1 MLLLFSFPFIIKA
14 NRKEIGFMVHSE
26 VLFLELIRLYQI
38 FTDIDKVDM
47 ESLEQAF
54 NSLIYLCSKHTD
66 IPVEMDFWEELQRL
80 EENYD
85 DLFFVDEDGVGF
97 KDYDALTMHNI
108 IFEQIQDEATELDQ
122 EIDSIIQNFIIYQ
135 DLHIPIPFNEY
146 EYLFQI
152 NSNIIF
158 YHLVLANK
166 ESNNTCQLKDAKL
179 LKFFTELL
187 DYHLLLLDEEDYIK
201 VNSILT
207 YYNQKYL
214 SDNMFH
220 NANWH
225 VAMFGNNV
233 APLYYD
239 RVFRSLNEEIVL
251 EDYQDE
257 ENELD
262 NLIEFD
268 DTEYLDEQNYFISI
282 YTFRLEEFLPAVTDK
297 RVRELLNVRKHLLMT
312 INSDMENDYAET
324 GTIDISKMPKTD
336 ESLFTNDSF
345 SSFYSI
351 VLERIQDLNCLD
363 RNITSEKYASMIMSA
378 IFIRT
383 FLDLSIDKEKEQ
395 EIARQITSRDF
406 YKQTSYST
414 ASFLIDNIIFYQNGL
429 GLQRRNNS

>member
-1 MLLLFSFPFIIKA
+1 
-14 NRKEIGFMVHSE
+14 MVHSE
-26 VLFLELIRLYQI
+26 VLFLKLIHLYQI
-38 FTDIDKVDM
+38 FTDETKVDI

-54 NSLIYLCSKHTD
+54 NSLVYLCSNHTD
-66 IPVEMDFWEELQRL
+66 IPVELDFLEELKKL

-85 DLFFVDEDGVGF
+85 DLFLIDDDFVGF
-97 KDYDALTMHNI
+97 KDYDALTMHI
-108 IFEQIQDEATELDQ
+108 MIFEQIQDEATELDQ

-214 SDNMFH
+214 IDNMFH

-225 VAMFGNNV
+225 VAMFGNNIV
-233 APLYYD
+233 PLYYD
-239 RVFRSLNEEIVL
+239 RVFRSLNEEIAL

-268 DTEYLDEQNYFISI
+268 DTEYLDEQNYFISV

-297 RVRELLNVRKHLLMT
+297 KVRELLNVRKHLLMT

-324 GTIDISKMPKTD
+324 GTIDITKMPKTD

>member
-1 MLLLFSFPFIIKA
+1 
-14 NRKEIGFMVHSE
+14 MVHSE
-26 VLFLELIRLYQI
+26 VLFLKLIHLYQI
-38 FTDIDKVDM
+38 FTDETKVDI

-54 NSLIYLCSKHTD
+54 NSLVYLCSNHTD
-66 IPVEMDFWEELQRL
+66 IPVELDFLEELKKL

-85 DLFFVDEDGVGF
+85 DLFLIDDDFVGF
-97 KDYDALTMHNI
+97 KDYDALTMHII

-135 DLHIPIPFNEY
+135 DLNIPIPFNEY

-233 APLYYD
+233 APLYYY

-282 YTFRLEEFLPAVTDK
+282 YTFRLAEFLPAVTDK

>member
-1 MLLLFSFPFIIKA
+1 
-14 NRKEIGFMVHSE
+14 MVHSE
-26 VLFLELIRLYQI
+26 VLFLKLIHLYQI
-38 FTDIDKVDM
+38 FTDETKVDI

-54 NSLIYLCSKHTD
+54 NSLVYLCSNHTD
-66 IPVEMDFWEELQRL
+66 IPVELDFLEELKKL

-85 DLFFVDEDGVGF
+85 DLFLIDDDFVGF
-97 KDYDALTMHNI
+97 KDYDALTMHI
-108 IFEQIQDEATELDQ
+108 MIFEQIQDEATELDQ

-251 EDYQDE
+251 ENYQDE

-297 RVRELLNVRKHLLMT
+297 RVRELLNVRKHLLMA

>member
-1 MLLLFSFPFIIKA
+1 
-14 NRKEIGFMVHSE
+14 MVHSE
-26 VLFLELIRLYQI
+26 VLFLKLIHLYQI
-38 FTDIDKVDM
+38 FTDETKVDI

-54 NSLIYLCSKHTD
+54 NSLVYLCSNHTD
-66 IPVEMDFWEELQRL
+66 IPVELDFLEELKKL

-85 DLFFVDEDGVGF
+85 DLFLIDDDFVGF
-97 KDYDALTMHNI
+97 KDYDALTMHI
-108 IFEQIQDEATELDQ
+108 MIFEQIQDEATELDQ
-122 EIDSIIQNFIIYQ
+122 EIDSIIPNFIIYQ

-282 YTFRLEEFLPAVTDK
+282 YTFRLAEFLPAVTDK

>member
-1 MLLLFSFPFIIKA
+1 
-14 NRKEIGFMVHSE
+14 MVHSE
-26 VLFLELIRLYQI
+26 VLFLKLIHLYQI
-38 FTDIDKVDM
+38 FTDETKVDI

-54 NSLIYLCSKHTD
+54 NSLVYLCSNHTD
-66 IPVEMDFWEELQRL
+66 IPVELDFLEELKKL

-85 DLFFVDEDGVGF
+85 DLFLIDDDFVGF
-97 KDYDALTMHNI
+97 KDYDALTMHI
-108 IFEQIQDEATELDQ
+108 MIFEQIQDEATELDQ

-297 RVRELLNVRKHLLMT
+297 RVRELLNVRKHLLMA

>member
-1 MLLLFSFPFIIKA
+1 
-14 NRKEIGFMVHSE
+14 MVHSE
-26 VLFLELIRLYQI
+26 VLFLKLIHLYQI
-38 FTDIDKVDM
+38 FTDETKVDI

-54 NSLIYLCSKHTD
+54 NSLVYLCSNHTD
-66 IPVEMDFWEELQRL
+66 IPVELDFLEELKKL

-85 DLFFVDEDGVGF
+85 DLFLIDDDFVGF
-97 KDYDALTMHNI
+97 KDYDALTMHII

-225 VAMFGNNV
+225 VAMFGNNI

>member
-1 MLLLFSFPFIIKA
+1 
-14 NRKEIGFMVHSE
+14 MVHSE
-26 VLFLELIRLYQI
+26 VLFLKLIHLYQI
-38 FTDIDKVDM
+38 FTDETKVDI

-54 NSLIYLCSKHTD
+54 NSLVYLCSNHTD
-66 IPVEMDFWEELQRL
+66 IPVELDFLEELKKL

-85 DLFFVDEDGVGF
+85 DLFLIDDDFVGF
-97 KDYDALTMHNI
+97 KDYDALTMHI
-108 IFEQIQDEATELDQ
+108 MIFEQIQDEATELDQ

-282 YTFRLEEFLPAVTDK
+282 YTFRLAEFLPAVTDK

-324 GTIDISKMPKTD
+324 GTIDITKMPKTD

>member
-1 MLLLFSFPFIIKA
+1 
-14 NRKEIGFMVHSE
+14 MVHSE
-26 VLFLELIRLYQI
+26 VLFLKLIHLYQI
-38 FTDIDKVDM
+38 FTDETKVDI

-54 NSLIYLCSKHTD
+54 NSLVYLCSNHTD
-66 IPVEMDFWEELQRL
+66 IPVELDFLEELKKL

-85 DLFFVDEDGVGF
+85 DLFLIDDDFVGF
-97 KDYDALTMHNI
+97 KDYDALTMHI
-108 IFEQIQDEATELDQ
+108 MIFEQIQDEATELDQ

-282 YTFRLEEFLPAVTDK
+282 YTFRLAEFLPAVTDK
-297 RVRELLNVRKHLLMT
+297 RVRELLNVRKHLLMA

>member
-1 MLLLFSFPFIIKA
+1 
-14 NRKEIGFMVHSE
+14 MVHSE
-26 VLFLELIRLYQI
+26 VLFLKLIHLYQI
-38 FTDIDKVDM
+38 FTDETKVDI

-54 NSLIYLCSKHTD
+54 NSLVYLCSNHTD
-66 IPVEMDFWEELQRL
+66 IPVELDFLEELKKL

-85 DLFFVDEDGVGF
+85 DLFLIDDDFVGF
-97 KDYDALTMHNI
+97 KDYDALTMHI
-108 IFEQIQDEATELDQ
+108 MIFEQIQDEATELDQ

-251 EDYQDE
+251 ENYQDE

>member
-1 MLLLFSFPFIIKA
+1 
-14 NRKEIGFMVHSE
+14 MVHSE
-26 VLFLELIRLYQI
+26 VLFLKLIHLYQI
-38 FTDIDKVDM
+38 FTDETKVDI

-54 NSLIYLCSKHTD
+54 NSLVYLCSNHTD
-66 IPVEMDFWEELQRL
+66 IPVELDFLEELKKL

-85 DLFFVDEDGVGF
+85 DLFLIDDDFVGF
-97 KDYDALTMHNI
+97 KDYDALTMHII

-225 VAMFGNNV
+225 VAMFGNNI

-282 YTFRLEEFLPAVTDK
+282 YTFRLAEFLPAVTDK

>member
-1 MLLLFSFPFIIKA
+1 
-14 NRKEIGFMVHSE
+14 MVHSE
-26 VLFLELIRLYQI
+26 VLFLKLIHLYQI
-38 FTDIDKVDM
+38 FTDETKVDI

-54 NSLIYLCSKHTD
+54 NSLVYLCSNHTD
-66 IPVEMDFWEELQRL
+66 IPVELDFLEELKKL

-85 DLFFVDEDGVGF
+85 DLFLIDDGFVGF
-97 KDYDALTMHNI
+97 KDYDALTMHI
-108 IFEQIQDEATELDQ
+108 MIFEQIQDEATELDQ

-282 YTFRLEEFLPAVTDK
+282 YTFRLAEFLPAVTDK

>member
-1 MLLLFSFPFIIKA
+1 
-14 NRKEIGFMVHSE
+14 MVHSE
-26 VLFLELIRLYQI
+26 VLFLKLIHLYQI
-38 FTDIDKVDM
+38 FTDETKVDI

-54 NSLIYLCSKHTD
+54 NSLVYLCSNHTD
-66 IPVEMDFWEELQRL
+66 IPVELDFLEELKKL

-85 DLFFVDEDGVGF
+85 DLFLIDDDFVGF
-97 KDYDALTMHNI
+97 KDYDALTMHII

-282 YTFRLEEFLPAVTDK
+282 YTFRLAEFLPAVTDK
-297 RVRELLNVRKHLLMT
+297 RVRELLNVRKHLLMA

-324 GTIDISKMPKTD
+324 GTIDITKMPKTD

>member
-1 MLLLFSFPFIIKA
+1 
-14 NRKEIGFMVHSE
+14 MVHSE
-26 VLFLELIRLYQI
+26 VLFLKLIHLYQI
-38 FTDIDKVDM
+38 FTDETKVDI

-54 NSLIYLCSKHTD
+54 NSLVYLCSNHTD
-66 IPVEMDFWEELQRL
+66 IPVELDFLEELKKL

-85 DLFFVDEDGVGF
+85 DLFLIDDDFVGF
-97 KDYDALTMHNI
+97 KDYDALTMHI
-108 IFEQIQDEATELDQ
+108 MIFEQIQDEATELDQ

-251 EDYQDE
+251 ENYQDE

-282 YTFRLEEFLPAVTDK
+282 YTFRLAEFLPAVTDK

>member
-1 MLLLFSFPFIIKA
+1 
-14 NRKEIGFMVHSE
+14 MVHSE
-26 VLFLELIRLYQI
+26 VLFLKLIHLYQI
-38 FTDIDKVDM
+38 FTDETKVDI

-54 NSLIYLCSKHTD
+54 NSLVYLCSNHTD
-66 IPVEMDFWEELQRL
+66 IPVELDFLEELKKL

-85 DLFFVDEDGVGF
+85 DLFLIDDDFVGF
-97 KDYDALTMHNI
+97 KDYDALTMHI
-108 IFEQIQDEATELDQ
+108 MIFEQIQDEATELDQ

-297 RVRELLNVRKHLLMT
+297 RVRELLNVRKHLLMA

-383 FLDLSIDKEKEQ
+383 FLDLSIDKEREQ

>member
-1 MLLLFSFPFIIKA
+1 
-14 NRKEIGFMVHSE
+14 MVHSE
-26 VLFLELIRLYQI
+26 VLFLKLIHLYQI
-38 FTDIDKVDM
+38 FTDETKVDI

-54 NSLIYLCSKHTD
+54 NSLVYLCSNHTD
-66 IPVEMDFWEELQRL
+66 IPVELDFLEELKKL

-85 DLFFVDEDGVGF
+85 DLFLIDDDFVGF
-97 KDYDALTMHNI
+97 KDYDALTMHII

>member
-1 MLLLFSFPFIIKA
+1 
-14 NRKEIGFMVHSE
+14 MVHSE
-26 VLFLELIRLYQI
+26 VLFLKLIHLYQI
-38 FTDIDKVDM
+38 FTDETKVDI

-54 NSLIYLCSKHTD
+54 NSLVYLCSNHTD
-66 IPVEMDFWEELQRL
+66 IPVELDFLEELKKL

-85 DLFFVDEDGVGF
+85 DLFLIDDDFVGF
-97 KDYDALTMHNI
+97 KDYDALTMHI
-108 IFEQIQDEATELDQ
+108 MIFEQIQDEATELDQ

-225 VAMFGNNV
+225 VAMFGNNI

-251 EDYQDE
+251 ENYQDE

>member
-1 MLLLFSFPFIIKA
+1 
-14 NRKEIGFMVHSE
+14 MVHSE
-26 VLFLELIRLYQI
+26 VLFLKLIHLYQI
-38 FTDIDKVDM
+38 FTDETKVDI

-54 NSLIYLCSKHTD
+54 NSLVYLCSNHTD
-66 IPVEMDFWEELQRL
+66 IPVELDFLEELKKL

-85 DLFFVDEDGVGF
+85 DLFLIDDDFVGY
-97 KDYDALTMHNI
+97 KDYDALTMHI
-108 IFEQIQDEATELDQ
+108 MIFEQIQDEATELDQ

>member
-1 MLLLFSFPFIIKA
+1 
-14 NRKEIGFMVHSE
+14 MVHSE
-26 VLFLELIRLYQI
+26 VLFLKLIHLYQI
-38 FTDIDKVDM
+38 FTDETKVDI

-54 NSLIYLCSKHTD
+54 NSLVYLCSNHTD
-66 IPVEMDFWEELQRL
+66 IPVELDFLEELKKL

-85 DLFFVDEDGVGF
+85 DLFLIDDDFVGF
-97 KDYDALTMHNI
+97 KDYDALTMHI
-108 IFEQIQDEATELDQ
+108 MIFEQIQDEATELDQ

-225 VAMFGNNV
+225 VAMFGNNI

>member
-1 MLLLFSFPFIIKA
+1 
-14 NRKEIGFMVHSE
+14 MVHSE
-26 VLFLELIRLYQI
+26 VLFLKLIHLYQI
-38 FTDIDKVDM
+38 FTDETKVDI

-54 NSLIYLCSKHTD
+54 NSLVYLCSNHTD
-66 IPVEMDFWEELQRL
+66 IPVELDFLEELKKL

-85 DLFFVDEDGVGF
+85 DLFLIDDDFVGF
-97 KDYDALTMHNI
+97 KDYDALTMHI
-108 IFEQIQDEATELDQ
+108 MIFEQIQDEATELDQ

-282 YTFRLEEFLPAVTDK
+282 YTFRLAEFLPAVTDK

>member
-1 MLLLFSFPFIIKA
+1 
-14 NRKEIGFMVHSE
+14 MVHSE
-26 VLFLELIRLYQI
+26 VLFLKLIHLYQI
-38 FTDIDKVDM
+38 FTDETKVDI

-54 NSLIYLCSKHTD
+54 NSLVYLCSNHTD
-66 IPVEMDFWEELQRL
+66 IPVELDFLEELKKL

-85 DLFFVDEDGVGF
+85 DLFLIDDDFVGF
-97 KDYDALTMHNI
+97 KDYDALTMHII

-282 YTFRLEEFLPAVTDK
+282 YTFRLAEFLPAVTDK

>member
-1 MLLLFSFPFIIKA
+1 
-14 NRKEIGFMVHSE
+14 MVHSE
-26 VLFLELIRLYQI
+26 VLFLKLIHLYQI
-38 FTDIDKVDM
+38 FTDETKVDI

-54 NSLIYLCSKHTD
+54 NSLVYLCSNHTD
-66 IPVEMDFWEELQRL
+66 IPVELDFLEELKKL

-85 DLFFVDEDGVGF
+85 DLFLIDDDFVGF
-97 KDYDALTMHNI
+97 KDYDALTMHI
-108 IFEQIQDEATELDQ
+108 MIFEQIQDEATELDQ

-268 DTEYLDEQNYFISI
+268 DTEYLDEQNYFISV

>member
-1 MLLLFSFPFIIKA
+1 
-14 NRKEIGFMVHSE
+14 MVHSE
-26 VLFLELIRLYQI
+26 VLFLKLIHLYQI
-38 FTDIDKVDM
+38 FTDETKVDI

-54 NSLIYLCSKHTD
+54 NSLVYLCSNHTD
-66 IPVEMDFWEELQRL
+66 IPVELDFLEELKKL

-85 DLFFVDEDGVGF
+85 DLFLIDDDFVGF
-97 KDYDALTMHNI
+97 KDYDALTMHI
-108 IFEQIQDEATELDQ
+108 MIFEQIQDEATELDQ

-324 GTIDISKMPKTD
+324 GTIDISKIPKTD

>member
-1 MLLLFSFPFIIKA
+1 
-14 NRKEIGFMVHSE
+14 MVHSE
-26 VLFLELIRLYQI
+26 VLFLKLIHLYQI
-38 FTDIDKVDM
+38 FTDETKVDI

-54 NSLIYLCSKHTD
+54 NSLVYLCSNHTD
-66 IPVEMDFWEELQRL
+66 IPVELDFLEELKKL

-85 DLFFVDEDGVGF
+85 DLFLIDDDFVGF
-97 KDYDALTMHNI
+97 KDYDALTMHI
-108 IFEQIQDEATELDQ
+108 MIFEQIQDEATELDQ

-146 EYLFQI
+146 EYLFQM

-268 DTEYLDEQNYFISI
+268 DTEYLDEQNYFISV

>member
-1 MLLLFSFPFIIKA
+1 
-14 NRKEIGFMVHSE
+14 MVHSE
-26 VLFLELIRLYQI
+26 VLFLKLIHLYHI
-38 FTDIDKVDM
+38 FTDETKVDI

-54 NSLIYLCSKHTD
+54 NSLVYLCSNHTD
-66 IPVEMDFWEELQRL
+66 IPVELDFLEELKKL

-85 DLFFVDEDGVGF
+85 DLFLIDDDFVGF
-97 KDYDALTMHNI
+97 KDYDALTMHI
-108 IFEQIQDEATELDQ
+108 MIFEQIQDEATELDQ

-282 YTFRLEEFLPAVTDK
+282 YTFRLAEFLPAVTDK

>member
-1 MLLLFSFPFIIKA
+1 
-14 NRKEIGFMVHSE
+14 MVHSE
-26 VLFLELIRLYQI
+26 VLFLKLIHLYQI
-38 FTDIDKVDM
+38 FTDETKVDI

-54 NSLIYLCSKHTD
+54 NSLVYLCSNHTD
-66 IPVEMDFWEELQRL
+66 IPVELDFLEELKKL

-85 DLFFVDEDGVGF
+85 DLFLIDDDFVGF
-97 KDYDALTMHNI
+97 KDYDALTMHI
-108 IFEQIQDEATELDQ
+108 MIFEQIQDEATELDQ

>member
-1 MLLLFSFPFIIKA
+1 
-14 NRKEIGFMVHSE
+14 MVHSE

-122 EIDSIIQNFIIYQ
+122 EIDSIIQNFVIYQ
-135 DLHIPIPFNEY
+135 NLHIPIPFNDY

-220 NANWH
+220 NENWH

>member
-1 MLLLFSFPFIIKA
+1 
-14 NRKEIGFMVHSE
+14 MVHSE
-26 VLFLELIRLYQI
+26 VLFLKLIHLYQI
-38 FTDIDKVDM
+38 FTDETKVDI

-54 NSLIYLCSKHTD
+54 NSLVYLCSNHTD
-66 IPVEMDFWEELQRL
+66 IPVELDFLEELKKL

-85 DLFFVDEDGVGF
+85 DLFLIDDDFVGF
-97 KDYDALTMHNI
+97 KDYDALTMHI
-108 IFEQIQDEATELDQ
+108 MIFEQIQDEATELDQ

-239 RVFRSLNEEIVL
+239 RVFRSLNEEIAL

-268 DTEYLDEQNYFISI
+268 DTEYLDEQNYFISV

>member
-1 MLLLFSFPFIIKA
+1 
-14 NRKEIGFMVHSE
+14 MVHSE
-26 VLFLELIRLYQI
+26 VLFLKLIHLYQI
-38 FTDIDKVDM
+38 FTDETKVDI

-54 NSLIYLCSKHTD
+54 NSLVYLCSNHTD
-66 IPVEMDFWEELQRL
+66 IPVELDFLEELKKL

-85 DLFFVDEDGVGF
+85 DLFLIDDDFVGF
-97 KDYDALTMHNI
+97 KDYDALTMHI
-108 IFEQIQDEATELDQ
+108 MIFEQIQDEATELDQ

-225 VAMFGNNV
+225 VAMFGNNI

-282 YTFRLEEFLPAVTDK
+282 YTFRLAEFLPAVTDK

-383 FLDLSIDKEKEQ
+383 FLDLSIDKEREQ

>member
-1 MLLLFSFPFIIKA
+1 
-14 NRKEIGFMVHSE
+14 MVHSE
-26 VLFLELIRLYQI
+26 VLFLKLIHLYQI
-38 FTDIDKVDM
+38 FTDETKVDI

-54 NSLIYLCSKHTD
+54 NSLVYLCSNHTD
-66 IPVEMDFWEELQRL
+66 IPVELDFLEELKKL

-85 DLFFVDEDGVGF
+85 DLFLIDDDFVGF
-97 KDYDALTMHNI
+97 KDYDALTMHI
-108 IFEQIQDEATELDQ
+108 MIFEQIQDEATELDQ

-282 YTFRLEEFLPAVTDK
+282 YTFRLAEFLPAVTDK

-324 GTIDISKMPKTD
+324 GTIDISKIPKTD

>member
-1 MLLLFSFPFIIKA
+1 
-14 NRKEIGFMVHSE
+14 MVHSE

-80 EENYD
+80 EDNYD

-282 YTFRLEEFLPAVTDK
+282 YTFRLAEFLPAVTDK

>member
-1 MLLLFSFPFIIKA
+1 
-14 NRKEIGFMVHSE
+14 MVHSE
-26 VLFLELIRLYQI
+26 VLFLKLIHLYQI
-38 FTDIDKVDM
+38 FTDETKVDI

-54 NSLIYLCSKHTD
+54 NSLVYLCSNHTD
-66 IPVEMDFWEELQRL
+66 IPVELDFLEELKKL

-85 DLFFVDEDGVGF
+85 DLFLIDDDFVGF
-97 KDYDALTMHNI
+97 KDYDALTMHI
-108 IFEQIQDEATELDQ
+108 MIFEQIQDEATELDQ

-257 ENELD
+257 KNELD

>member
-1 MLLLFSFPFIIKA
+1 
-14 NRKEIGFMVHSE
+14 MVHSE
-26 VLFLELIRLYQI
+26 VLFLKLIHLYQI
-38 FTDIDKVDM
+38 FTDETKVDI

-54 NSLIYLCSKHTD
+54 NSLVYLCSNHTD
-66 IPVEMDFWEELQRL
+66 IPVELDFLEELKKL

-85 DLFFVDEDGVGF
+85 DLFLIDDDFVGF
-97 KDYDALTMHNI
+97 KDYDALTMHII
-108 IFEQIQDEATELDQ
+108 IFEQIQNEATELDQ

-251 EDYQDE
+251 ENYQDE

>member
-1 MLLLFSFPFIIKA
+1 
-14 NRKEIGFMVHSE
+14 MVHSE
-26 VLFLELIRLYQI
+26 VLFLKLIHLYQI
-38 FTDIDKVDM
+38 FTDETKVDI

-54 NSLIYLCSKHTD
+54 NSLVYLCSNHTD
-66 IPVEMDFWEELQRL
+66 IPVELDFLEELKKL

-85 DLFFVDEDGVGF
+85 DLFLIDDDFVGF
-97 KDYDALTMHNI
+97 KDYDALTMHI
-108 IFEQIQDEATELDQ
+108 MIFEQIQDEATELDQ

-251 EDYQDE
+251 ENYQDE

-268 DTEYLDEQNYFISI
+268 DTEYLDEQNYFISV

>member
-1 MLLLFSFPFIIKA
+1 
-14 NRKEIGFMVHSE
+14 MVHSE
-26 VLFLELIRLYQI
+26 VLFLKLIHLYQI
-38 FTDIDKVDM
+38 FTDETKVDI

-54 NSLIYLCSKHTD
+54 NSLVYLCSNHTD
-66 IPVEMDFWEELQRL
+66 IPVELDFLEELKKL

-85 DLFFVDEDGVGF
+85 DLFLIDDDFVGF
-97 KDYDALTMHNI
+97 KDYDALTMHI
-108 IFEQIQDEATELDQ
+108 MIFEQIQDEATELDQ

-345 SSFYSI
+345 SFFYSI

>member
-1 MLLLFSFPFIIKA
+1 
-14 NRKEIGFMVHSE
+14 MVHSE

-80 EENYD
+80 EDNYD

-383 FLDLSIDKEKEQ
+383 FLDLSIDKEREQ

>member
-1 MLLLFSFPFIIKA
+1 
-14 NRKEIGFMVHSE
+14 MVHSE
-26 VLFLELIRLYQI
+26 VLFLKLIHLYQI
-38 FTDIDKVDM
+38 FTDETKVDI

-54 NSLIYLCSKHTD
+54 NSLVYLCSNHTD
-66 IPVEMDFWEELQRL
+66 IPVELDFLEELKKL

-85 DLFFVDEDGVGF
+85 DLFLIDDDFVGF
-97 KDYDALTMHNI
+97 KDYDALTMHI
-108 IFEQIQDEATELDQ
+108 MIFEQIQDEATELDQ

-282 YTFRLEEFLPAVTDK
+282 YTFRLAEFLPAVTDK

-383 FLDLSIDKEKEQ
+383 FLDLSIDKEREQ

>member
-1 MLLLFSFPFIIKA
+1 
-14 NRKEIGFMVHSE
+14 MVHSE
-26 VLFLELIRLYQI
+26 VLFLKLIHLYQI
-38 FTDIDKVDM
+38 FTDETKVDI

-54 NSLIYLCSKHTD
+54 NSLVYLCSNHTD
-66 IPVEMDFWEELQRL
+66 IPVELDFLEELKKL

-85 DLFFVDEDGVGF
+85 DLFLIDDDFVGF
-97 KDYDALTMHNI
+97 KDYDALTMHI
-108 IFEQIQDEATELDQ
+108 MIFEQIQDEATELDQ

-383 FLDLSIDKEKEQ
+383 FLDLSIDKEREQ